1 MLIIGL
7 GVKFH
12 VSCLSDYFLVCSRGL
27 YSDVAMRNPHFAAS
41 CVFVVKRETLIFN
54 EAPVTSSDDIGR
66 VLSV

>member
-54 EAPVTSSDDIGR
+54 EAPVTSSDDIVR

>member
-27 YSDVAMRNPHFAAS
+27 YLDVAMRNPHLVAR
-41 CVFVVKRETLIFN
+41 CVLVVKRETLIFN
-54 EAPVTSSDDIGR
+54 EALVSDQQ
-66 VLSV
+66 